1 MDGVMKRKNNLF
13 FKINDIDVII
23 KMYHLVRKNTK
34 NKKKISMFDDYYSI
48 NIASIKKKNSN
59 NYIPNRYNMFLIKE
73 PKYRIIMSQSMQD
86 KVINHLVAKYFLIDV
101 FDKTLIM
108 ENTATRKNKGTRY
121 AIKLFKKHY
130 NDYKNKYQKFY
141 ILKIDISKYFYN
153 IDHVMVKEIIK
164 RKIKDVKA
172 LLMINSIIDSTDE
185 DYINEKII
193 KLKKKEI
200 ERINLLCISDNLKM
214 TKRKEI
220 DELPLY
226 QKGKGLPIGNMTSQI
241 IATFY
246 LDELDKFV
254 KDNLKVKMVRYMDDI
269 VLINESKEYL
279 RECLEKIKVIINKYQ
294 LKLNKKSKIYS
305 SNEEVEF
312 LGFRFINK
320 KKIIMK
326 VTNKTKKRMIKKMK
340 KISKED
346 NQYNQNVIS
355 SYLSH
360 LRIGSTEE
368 LVNKYIKER

>member
-1 MDGVMKRKNNLF
+1 
-13 FKINDIDVII
+13 
-23 KMYHLVRKNTK
+23 
-34 NKKKISMFDDYYSI
+34 
-48 NIASIKKKNSN
+48 
-59 NYIPNRYNMFLIKE
+59 
-73 PKYRIIMSQSMQD
+73 
-86 KVINHLVAKYFLIDV
+86 
-101 FDKTLIM
+101 
-108 ENTATRKNKGTRY
+108 
-121 AIKLFKKHY
+121 
-130 NDYKNKYQKFY
+130 
-141 ILKIDISKYFYN
+141 
-153 IDHVMVKEIIK
+153 
-164 RKIKDVKA
+164 
-172 LLMINSIIDSTDE
+172 
-185 DYINEKII
+185 
-193 KLKKKEI
+193 
-200 ERINLLCISDNLKM
+200 M

-246 LDELDKFV
+246 LDELDKFI
-254 KDNLKVKMVRYMDDI
+254 KNNLKVKMVRYMDDI

-346 NQYNQNVIS
+346 SRYNQNVIS

-360 LRIGSTEE
+360 LSIGSTKE

>member
-1 MDGVMKRKNNLF
+1 
-13 FKINDIDVII
+13 
-23 KMYHLVRKNTK
+23 
-34 NKKKISMFDDYYSI
+34 
-48 NIASIKKKNSN
+48 
-59 NYIPNRYNMFLIKE
+59 
-73 PKYRIIMSQSMQD
+73 
-86 KVINHLVAKYFLIDV
+86 
-101 FDKTLIM
+101 
-108 ENTATRKNKGTRY
+108 
-121 AIKLFKKHY
+121 
-130 NDYKNKYQKFY
+130 
-141 ILKIDISKYFYN
+141 
-153 IDHVMVKEIIK
+153 
-164 RKIKDVKA
+164 
-172 LLMINSIIDSTDE
+172 
-185 DYINEKII
+185 
-193 KLKKKEI
+193 
-200 ERINLLCISDNLKM
+200 M

-226 QKGKGLPIGNMTSQI
+226 QKCKGLPIGNMTSQI

-246 LDELDKFV
+246 LDELDKFI

-360 LRIGSTEE
+360 LRIGSTKE